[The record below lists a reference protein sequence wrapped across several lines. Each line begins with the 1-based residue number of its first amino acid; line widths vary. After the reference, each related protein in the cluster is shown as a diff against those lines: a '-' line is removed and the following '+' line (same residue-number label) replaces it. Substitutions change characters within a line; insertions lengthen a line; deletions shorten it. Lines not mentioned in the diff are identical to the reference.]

1 MTAPK
6 ETPNELWFK
15 YRTDEDGDVIG
26 HSLIFHEDDEYQ
38 GYLSSTHARSPE
50 HLKTLSDS
58 EIAAAGFV
66 RKNPQSRVPF
76 DAYID
81 QLDDN
86 K

>member
-1 MTAPK
+1 VTAPK
-6 ETPNELWFK
+6 EIWVGKMNGDNEHDW
-15 YRTDEDGDVIG
+15 
-26 HSLIFHEDDEYQ
+26 SLATVKSDSLCDTK
-38 GYLSSTHARSPE
+38 YLSSTHARSPE

-58 EIAAAGFV
+58 EIEAAGYV